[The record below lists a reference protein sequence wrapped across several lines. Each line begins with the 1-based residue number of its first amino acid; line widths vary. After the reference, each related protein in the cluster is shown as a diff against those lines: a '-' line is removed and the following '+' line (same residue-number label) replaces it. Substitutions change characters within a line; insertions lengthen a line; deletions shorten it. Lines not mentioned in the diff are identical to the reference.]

1 MKKSMTLKLSRRQL
15 LALPLGMLALPRL
28 ASAETPVRKT
38 FSYQADMGV
47 LFDLLT
53 FHVTGTVIEEI
64 DYAAG
69 RYRVVLTGEGSGVT
83 HRTES
88 LGTIRGGRFLPTA
101 SWSSGA
107 IRGRENRASTRYDY
121 EKGTIEFHSM
131 GHTLFLGRLRQVD
144 DVLRLP
150 TGIPVDDLA
159 SATLNFAAGQLES
172 DSEGSY
178 HTQVVRRAKAENE
191 GPDDVSASGY
201 HAELVPLRFRV
212 VPDPA
217 TGRLRATIDIT
228 RFSSWARANQPA
240 HVTFDQERHLES
252 VRSSLMLGS
261 TVNVRLTSSS

>member
-1 MKKSMTLKLSRRQL
+1 MSPKLSRRQL
-15 LALPLGMLALPRL
+15 LALPLGMLVLPRL
-28 ASAETPVRKT
+28 ASAETSVRKT
-38 FSYQADMGV
+38 FSYQAEMGV
-47 LFDLLT
+47 LFDFLT
-53 FHVTGTVIEEI
+53 FHVTGTVVEEI

-88 LGTIRGGRFLPTA
+88 LGMIRSGRFLPTA

-107 IRGRENRASTRYDY
+107 IRGRENRSSTRYDY
-121 EKGTIEFHSM
+121 ERGTIDFHSL
-131 GHTLFLGRLRQVD
+131 GYTLILGRRRQVD
-144 DVLRLP
+144 DVLKLP
-150 TGIPVDDLA
+150 AGQPVDDLA

-172 DSEGSY
+172 DRDGAY

-201 HAELVPLRFRV
+201 RAELVPLRFRV
-212 VPDPA
+212 STDPE

-240 HVTFDQERHLES
+240 HVTFDEARHLES
-252 VRSSLMLGS
+252 VKSSLMLGS
-261 TVNVRLTSSS
+261 SVNVRLTSSI